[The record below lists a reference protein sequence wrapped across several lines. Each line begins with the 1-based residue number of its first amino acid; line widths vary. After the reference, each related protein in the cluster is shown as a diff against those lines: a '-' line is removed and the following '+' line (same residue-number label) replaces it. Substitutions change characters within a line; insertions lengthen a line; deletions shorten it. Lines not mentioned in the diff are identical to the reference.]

1 MGSNATAHMYQQRSM
16 STISQLLVVFIVH
29 SALLVAAQTD
39 AKKGGGRPRQPLQEA
54 LDACAALTSGAN
66 CSFTG
71 KHGLK
76 SGACISPPGK
86 PLACK
91 PSASAEAVQA
101 CASKHEGAGC
111 QYTSIRSGK
120 SKDHSGQCLEQQ
132 HEGASMGCDDPEE
145 DEDSC
150 DGDGTKKMKMVVILC
165 VVAAALL
172 CCCGIGVYCWKR
184 SQRPVMELPVTVSD
198 TQIAAAMQIAAAV
211 PVVETLKGVIS
222 KDYLAKDEGQ
232 PPLYQEASAP
242 SC

>member
-1 MGSNATAHMYQQRSM
+1 M

-39 AKKGGGRPRQPLQEA
+39 AKKGGGRPRQPPQAALDACATLTSGADCSFTGKHGLKSGACISPPGKPLACKPAPPQQAPAPPQQTPVPPQQA
-54 LDACAALTSGAN
+54 LDACAALTSGAD

-71 KHGLK
+71 KHGLVA
-76 SGACISPPGK
+76 GACISPPGK

-132 HEGASMGCDDPEE
+132 HEGANMGCDNPEE
-145 DEDSC
+145 DEHS
-150 DGDGTKKMKMVVILC
+150 
-165 VVAAALL
+165 
-172 CCCGIGVYCWKR
+172 
-184 SQRPVMELPVTVSD
+184 
-198 TQIAAAMQIAAAV
+198 
-211 PVVETLKGVIS
+211 
-222 KDYLAKDEGQ
+222 
-232 PPLYQEASAP
+232 
-242 SC
+242 